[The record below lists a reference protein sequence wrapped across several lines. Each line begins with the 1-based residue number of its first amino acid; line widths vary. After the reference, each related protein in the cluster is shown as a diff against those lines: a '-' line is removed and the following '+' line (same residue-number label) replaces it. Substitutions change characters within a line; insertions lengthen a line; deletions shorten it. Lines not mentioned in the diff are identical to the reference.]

1 MAHYRY
7 PYQKIVDL
15 KKSEKTQ
22 AEWMLSAA
30 IGKLQAEEAWLEQL
44 DADRIAWFEHLQAAA
59 AGGAPLSELQMV
71 QGYIDYLETAI
82 VRKRQDVALAE
93 AEVARKQTVL
103 SDTMKDE
110 KVWLKAKERAFQ
122 KFMHV
127 TLVKEQNE
135 LDEMATVRYLLPS
148 HS

>member
-30 IGKLQAEEAWLEQL
+30 IGKLQAEEASLAELES
-44 DADRIAWFEHLQAAA
+44 DRIAWLEHQQAAA
-59 AGGAPLSELQMV
+59 AGGASLSDLQMV

-82 VRKRQDVALAE
+82 VRKRQDVVLAE
-93 AEVARKQTVL
+93 AEVARKQSAL
-103 SDTMKDE
+103 SDSMKDE
-110 KVWLKAKERAFQ
+110 KVWLKAKEKAFQ

-135 LDEMATVRYLLPS
+135 LDEMATVRFLLPS

>member
-30 IGKLQAEEAWLEQL
+30 IGKLHAEEASLAQLESDRIAWLEQ
-44 DADRIAWFEHLQAAA
+44 QQTAA
-59 AGGAPLSELQMV
+59 AGGASLSELQMV

-93 AEVARKQTVL
+93 NEVSRKQSAL
-103 SDTMKDE
+103 SDSMKDE
-110 KVWLKAKERAFQ
+110 KVWLKAKEKAFE

-127 TLVKEQNE
+127 TLVNEQNE
-135 LDEMATVRYLLPS
+135 LDEMATVRFLLPS